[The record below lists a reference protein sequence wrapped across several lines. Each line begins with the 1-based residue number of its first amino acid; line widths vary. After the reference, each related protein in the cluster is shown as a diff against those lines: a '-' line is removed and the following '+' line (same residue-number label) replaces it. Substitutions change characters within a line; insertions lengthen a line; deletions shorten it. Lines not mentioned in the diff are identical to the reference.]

1 MLKSLS
7 VKAGLLATLWM
18 GMTISAYAAPTGTD
32 VLNAYMQAWSEKS
45 PEQRQKLLGKI
56 VTDSVRYSDQF
67 NQVKSKAALSEMIGA
82 LQGQIPGLRGEI
94 IGPVRFL
101 ETAALFEW
109 KIYNEAGEVL
119 FYGVDAVQ
127 FAEDGRLQRI
137 DGFMNVGLK

>member
-7 VKAGLLATLWM
+7 LKAGLLAALWL
-18 GMTISAYAAPTGTD
+18 GMTITAHAAPTSTD
-32 VLNAYMQAWSEKS
+32 VLNAYIQAWSEKS
-45 PEQRQKLLGKI
+45 PEQRQKLLGKL

-67 NQVKSKAALSEMIGA
+67 NQVKSRAALNEMIGT
-82 LQGQIPGLRGEI
+82 LHEQIPGLRGEI
-94 IGPVRFL
+94 IGPVRFIDA
-101 ETAALFEW
+101 AALFEW
-109 KIYNEAGEVL
+109 KVYNEAGEAL